1 MSYLPYYA
9 SSSSS
14 SSSTTTTHRHPELV
28 DVVYSLLLE
37 QCCTSSDNAFLVSN
51 FSRPS
56 VTMNLRLKFD
66 PKTNMLDV
74 LLSRP
79 DKFRVINA
87 GRPSDA
93 VVYAVCPPPPQSP
106 LVDVLAASTP
116 IERAHE
122 IIDRSFSR
130 LFQSA
135 LFDRLRTNT

>member
-9 SSSSS
+9 ASSPS
-14 SSSTTTTHRHPELV
+14 SSSTPATHRHPELA

-51 FSRPS
+51 FSKPS
-56 VTMNLRLKFD
+56 VTVNLRLKLD

-87 GRPSDA
+87 GRRSDA

-122 IIDRSFSR
+122 IIDRCFSR
-130 LFQSA
+130 LFQSS
-135 LFDRLRTNT
+135 LSD